1 MRAHIFLNL
10 IFIVI
15 REKDEIYI
23 LSSESVKNL
32 LTCLKPIKKPI
43 KKPINLL
50 KVVLSSSQLFV
61 TSLDFLHKLLEN
73 VFKEQKSISLLRD
86 FTVNILNYNEHN
98 ALNGIS
104 RVLAFTKKT
113 HLK

>member
-23 LSSESVKNL
+23 LSSDSVKNL
-32 LTCLKPIKKPI
+32 LTCLKPI

-61 TSLDFLHKLLEN
+61 TSLEFLHKLLEN